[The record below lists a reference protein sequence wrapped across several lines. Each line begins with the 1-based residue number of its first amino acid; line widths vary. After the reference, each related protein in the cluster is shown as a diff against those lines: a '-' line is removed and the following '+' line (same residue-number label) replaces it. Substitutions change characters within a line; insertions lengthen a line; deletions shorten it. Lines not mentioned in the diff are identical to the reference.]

1 MMPRPKATKAPYSFA
16 EPKEVLSESEQ
27 RFERIRHTIGL
38 FLGPLAGLMVYLL
51 PMTSLT
57 ADAHRL
63 AAILVWVIIWWI
75 TEPIPIPMTALLG
88 AVLSTVLGIAP
99 VREVFAPFAD
109 PTIYL
114 FLGSFILA
122 EAMAVHNLHKRFAFS
137 IMTLRWV
144 GDSPGRILFA
154 YGAVA
159 AFLSMWISN
168 TATAAMMLPIGIG
181 IVHAL
186 HELQSQGGKST
197 TSSFATSI
205 MLMAAYAAST
215 GGIGTP
221 VGTPPNLIGIAM
233 IEKFVHVRIPFFQ
246 WMLLAVPLLILMY
259 LLLFALLHRLHRP
272 GTLSLQ
278 GSRNYIRNEQKAMG
292 PWSRGQINTLA
303 AFLITV
309 LLWILPGLLA
319 ILYGTNHP
327 IYLGYNARFAEAV
340 VALLGALLLFI
351 LPINWREREFTLTWR
366 EASRIDWGT
375 LILFGGGISLG
386 QMMFQTKLAENL
398 GQVLLSL
405 SGAES
410 VWGITLAAIYIS
422 IFVSEATSNTAAA
435 NMVIPVMISL
445 ALAAGLNPLPPAIGA
460 TIGCSWGFM
469 LPVSTPPNA
478 IVYGSGMVSIRAMIR
493 AGFLFDILG
502 GVLIWMTLRL
512 LLPLMGMA

>member
-1 MMPRPKATKAPYSFA
+1 MPRPKATKAPYSFA

-57 ADAHRL
+57 PDAHRL

-144 GDSPGRILFA
+144 GDRPGRILFA

-186 HELQSQGGKST
+186 RELQSQGEKST
-197 TSSFATSI
+197 TSSFAASI
-205 MLMAAYAAST
+205 MLMAAYAASV

-246 WMLLAVPLLILMY
+246 WMLLAVPLLIIMY

-272 GTLSLQ
+272 GNLSLQ
-278 GSRNYIRNEQKAMG
+278 GSRNYIRNEQKTMG
-292 PWSRGQINTLA
+292 PWSRGQLNTLA

-319 ILYGTNHP
+319 IIYGTNHP
-327 IYLGYNARFAEAV
+327 IYLSYNARFAEAV
-340 VALLGALLLFI
+340 VALLGALLLFV
-351 LPINWREREFTLTWR
+351 LPVNWRKREFTLTWR

-435 NMVIPVMISL
+435 NMVIPVIISL

-502 GVLIWMTLRL
+502 GVLIWITLRL